1 MSKDEKSGPSV
12 GRRDLVIA
20 TAVTA
25 LATALP
31 TGFVLAQDKPTVLIT
46 GSNRGIGLALAQ
58 AYAAKGWRVI
68 ATCRKPNKAA
78 ELKELA
84 EGNADVVIEALDV
97 TDHRQIEALAKKYR
111 DQPIDV
117 LLNNAG
123 ILGGNE
129 NQIFGDYDFEAFDL
143 IMDVNTK
150 GPLKM
155 AEAFIDHVAKS
166 QQKKIVNVSS
176 AVSSITLTFGGQGF
190 YRASKAAL
198 NMSMRTLSKELRR
211 AEDPAHREV
220 IIALIS
226 PGVVDTEFAKNVPI
240 PMISA
245 EDSAAGLVEMIDL
258 WDMSLTGDLYE
269 IGNKKIPW

>member
-1 MSKDEKSGPSV
+1 MSENQLDGSSV
-12 GRRDLVIA
+12 GRRDIVIGAGAVAVAA
-20 TAVTA
+20 T
-25 LATALP
+25 LP
-31 TGFVLAQDKPTVLIT
+31 AGVVRAQDKPVVLIT
-46 GSNRGIGLALAQ
+46 GSNRGIGLALAE

-68 ATCRKPNKAA
+68 ATCRKPKKAA
-78 ELKELA
+78 ELKSLA
-84 EGNADVVIEALDV
+84 DGNSDVIIEELDV
-97 TDHRQIEALAKKYR
+97 TDHRQIDDLAKKYK

-129 NQIFGDYDFEAFDL
+129 NQIFGDYDFDAFDL

-176 AVSSITLTFGGQGF
+176 AVSSIKLTFGGQGF

-211 AEDPAHREV
+211 SDNPAHREV

-226 PGVVDTEFAKNVPI
+226 PGVVDTDFAKNVPI

-245 EDSAAGLVEMIDL
+245 GESAAGLVEMIDL
-258 WDMSLTGDLYE
+258 WNMDLTGDLYE

>member
-1 MSKDEKSGPSV
+1 MSEKKPSSFDV
-12 GRRDLVIA
+12 DRRDVVIGTGA
-20 TAVTA
+20 TAVA
-25 LATALP
+25 AAMSS
-31 TGFVLAQDKPTVLIT
+31 GVALAQDKPVVLIT
-46 GSNRGIGLALAQ
+46 GSNRGIGLGLAQ

-68 ATCRKPNKAA
+68 ATCRKPKKAD
-78 ELKELA
+78 ELKLLA
-84 EGNADVVIEALDV
+84 ESNSDVIIEELDV
-97 TDHRQIEALAKKYR
+97 TDHRQIDSLAKKYK

-129 NQIFGDYDFEAFDL
+129 NQIFGDYDFDAFDL

-155 AEAFIDHVAKS
+155 AETFIDHVAKS
-166 QQKKIVNVSS
+166 EQKKIVNVSS

-211 AEDPAHREV
+211 SDNEAHRDV

-226 PGVVDTEFAKNVPI
+226 PGVVDTDFAKNVPI

-245 EDSAAGLVEMIDL
+245 EESAAGLVEMIDL
-258 WDMSLTGDLYE
+258 YDMSLTGDLYE

>member
-1 MSKDEKSGPSV
+1 MSKDQKGGASV
-12 GRRDLVIA
+12 DRRDVLVGTGA
-20 TAVTA
+20 TVLAAAV
-25 LATALP
+25 P
-31 TGFVLAQDKPTVLIT
+31 TGIANAQGKPTVLIT

-68 ATCRKPNKAA
+68 ATCRKPKQA
-78 ELKELA
+78 KELQDLA
-84 EGNADVVIEALDV
+84 KANPDVVVEALDV
-97 TDHRQIEALAKKYR
+97 TNHRQIDALAKKYR

-129 NQIFGDYDFEAFDL
+129 KQIFGDYDFDAFDK

-155 AEAFIDHVAKS
+155 AEAFIDHVAQS
-166 QQKKIVNVSS
+166 EQKKIVNVSS
-176 AVSSITLTFGGQGF
+176 AVSSIALTFGGQGF

-211 AEDPAHREV
+211 ADNPAHREV

-226 PGVVDTEFAKNVPI
+226 PGVVDTDFAKNVPI
-240 PMISA
+240 PMITA
-245 EDSAAGLVEMIDL
+245 EESAAGLVEMIDKY
-258 WDMSLTGDLYE
+258 DMSLTGDLYE
-269 IGNKKIPW
+269 IGDKKVPW